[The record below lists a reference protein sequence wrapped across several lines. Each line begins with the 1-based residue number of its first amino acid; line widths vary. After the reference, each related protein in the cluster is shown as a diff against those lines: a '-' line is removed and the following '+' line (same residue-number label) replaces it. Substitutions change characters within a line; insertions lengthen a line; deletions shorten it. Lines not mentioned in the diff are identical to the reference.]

1 MLLLFFFS
9 GASRNET
16 THEKRRGD
24 DYFGVGSGDFSSVM
38 RSSLTDLRAF
48 MRRNERGNKEIM
60 SSSQQLY
67 GAKKDGILLLVDS
80 PSRDEVRDTGRQFSV
95 TQQQLQP
102 QSMRE
107 PGDASEEQETPSLGQ
122 LLVDMTA
129 QVQDERA
136 KRSEVEKRNH
146 ALMLEIEQLQRDIL
160 DLKTSCVSERRRR
173 RGSEELE
180 QAKLEDALAAHD
192 GTAAESWWKELRE
205 AKKAKEKALVEAH
218 QRAMQVMELNA
229 CISMQHDELKALRT
243 TENEARMARI
253 HAEDQCKELIQ
264 QTTILQQENQIL
276 KDDVVHLNTEIGKR
290 GVHFKALMEKWTDSQ
305 AQSEHFERENHAML
319 EKMKEL
325 RQRSE
330 TFAETLEKLQDER
343 DCLQH
348 QVNHLKGAVAAKAA
362 EPRTFQAYGT
372 NARDHLQAQ
381 NAVIQRHHVLRRK
394 MHKVARDAVITVK
407 TMKTTLASIRA
418 PIVAIQQDF
427 HAFLRNLQAPVV
439 SLVSRSHALRSVE
452 LTRRHLHEQLWKS
465 RRNALLVC
473 QIRNLSAGD
482 NTMSMGTGAAGDED
496 RGNSRSLRVNY
507 STGELLMKEQH
518 TTERDTLTV
527 RFDRMFSDRAR
538 EWNSFESV
546 MPVVQSV
553 LDGCNACV
561 TTFAGLLP
569 LRTSQ
574 EPPPSDTQLVPEL
587 VLREL
592 FNTTRLHGAH
602 FHRTKITIS
611 YLGVYNE
618 CVYDL
623 LELDDTQ
630 AAHNNDSAAPSHPI
644 VVLEVQNLEEALLVL
659 RGGQENVESAHARG
673 VLDSDLTHKVTT
685 MCLTY
690 ENLLSGL
697 GTTKSKLQIAE
708 LAVGSQYTATH
719 ETDLDDRNKLKGLV
733 TMENGVNAL
742 VTALGEARVKD
753 PAFVRYHGSKL
764 TVLLQDT
771 VKASAKFLVIIALPA
786 TVSSVE
792 ETKVSTVIRTIQQ
805 LRSAVFVS
813 TVSPWGKVATRDRSL
828 EGFMNR
834 FAQQQQQS
842 QDGGSSA
849 EAYHTSSSLPFSSSE
864 LQDRSRHGFDES
876 DVRWEKELD
885 SMSKRYGAD
894 VDIFATSFFQPPTY
908 ASTGTTERG
917 PVLHDESSNR
927 LQAPYHVKNL
937 DASDD
942 EFTGTLQHSPSS
954 RNKGSRVHPHAPQE
968 YQELHPPPAPLSSSS
983 MNRRVRRAQHGLQ
996 LFIHELPRT
1005 RRKEATGTS
1014 SRIALGDA
1022 RDLDSHANDVLGAR
1036 RGQAESFER
1045 GADTRADKSDDSV
1058 AHDAQDPTRDGFE
1071 RAQKVAAGS
1080 ARELAVCTPA
1090 EEKDSVQ
1097 VAALTHCIINTM

>member
-1 MLLLFFFS
+1 
-9 GASRNET
+9 
-16 THEKRRGD
+16 
-24 DYFGVGSGDFSSVM
+24 
-38 RSSLTDLRAF
+38 
-48 MRRNERGNKEIM
+48 
-60 SSSQQLY
+60 
-67 GAKKDGILLLVDS
+67 
-80 PSRDEVRDTGRQFSV
+80 
-95 TQQQLQP
+95 
-102 QSMRE
+102 MRE
-107 PGDASEEQETPSLGQ
+107 SGETASEEQETPSLGH

-146 ALMLEIEQLQRDIL
+146 ALMLEIEQMQREML

-180 QAKLEDALAAHD
+180 QAKAEDALAAYE
-192 GTAAESWWKELRE
+192 GTTTESRWKELQE
-205 AKKAKEKALVEAH
+205 AKKAKEKALVDAH

-243 TENEARMARI
+243 TENEARIARI

-290 GVHFKALMEKWTDSQ
+290 GVHFKALMEKWTDAQ

-325 RQRSE
+325 RQHSE
-330 TFAETLEKLQDER
+330 AFAMTLEKLQDER

-362 EPRTFQAYGT
+362 ESKAFQAYGT

-394 MHKVARDAVITVK
+394 THKMARDAVITVK
-407 TMKTTLASIRA
+407 TMKSTLASIRA

-439 SLVSRSHALRSVE
+439 SLVSRSRRFAQVAHAEHQPLRHALRSAE

-473 QIRNLSAGD
+473 QMRNSSPSD
-482 NTMSMGTGAAGDED
+482 NTVDIGVPGDED
-496 RGNSRSLRVNY
+496 PGSSRSLRVNY
-507 STGELLMKEQH
+507 STGELMMKEQH
-518 TTERDTLTV
+518 TTERETLTV

-538 EWNSFESV
+538 EWNSFESA

-561 TTFAGLLP
+561 ATFAGLLP

-592 FNTTRLHGAH
+592 FNATRLHGAH
-602 FHRTKITIS
+602 FHRIRITIS

-623 LELDDTQ
+623 LGLDDTQ
-630 AAHNNDSAAPSHPI
+630 AARKNDPTASSHPI

-659 RGGQENVESAHARG
+659 RGGQENMESAHARG
-673 VLDSDLTHKVTT
+673 VLDSDLTHKVVTV
-685 MCLTY
+685 CLTY

-708 LAVGSQYTATH
+708 LAVGSQSTATH
-719 ETDLDDRNKLKGLV
+719 ETDWEDHNRLKALV

-742 VTALGEARVKD
+742 VTALAEVRVKD
-753 PAFVRYHGSKL
+753 PTFVRYHGSKL

-771 VKASAKFLVIIALPA
+771 VKASAKFLAIVTLPA
-786 TVSSVE
+786 ICV
-792 ETKVSTVIRTIQQ
+792 
-805 LRSAVFVS
+805 
-813 TVSPWGKVATRDRSL
+813 W
-828 EGFMNR
+828 
-834 FAQQQQQS
+834 
-842 QDGGSSA
+842 
-849 EAYHTSSSLPFSSSE
+849 
-864 LQDRSRHGFDES
+864 
-876 DVRWEKELD
+876 
-885 SMSKRYGAD
+885 
-894 VDIFATSFFQPPTY
+894 
-908 ASTGTTERG
+908 
-917 PVLHDESSNR
+917 
-927 LQAPYHVKNL
+927 
-937 DASDD
+937 
-942 EFTGTLQHSPSS
+942 
-954 RNKGSRVHPHAPQE
+954 
-968 YQELHPPPAPLSSSS
+968 
-983 MNRRVRRAQHGLQ
+983 
-996 LFIHELPRT
+996 
-1005 RRKEATGTS
+1005 
-1014 SRIALGDA
+1014 
-1022 RDLDSHANDVLGAR
+1022 
-1036 RGQAESFER
+1036 
-1045 GADTRADKSDDSV
+1045 
-1058 AHDAQDPTRDGFE
+1058 
-1071 RAQKVAAGS
+1071 
-1080 ARELAVCTPA
+1080 
-1090 EEKDSVQ
+1090 
-1097 VAALTHCIINTM
+1097 